1 MNEGRKQL
9 NQGYR
14 IARGFVHGVDHL
26 TDGIAFV
33 LKFLVLA
40 LILVLF
46 VEVVSRYVFNRPTF
60 WALET
65 SKMLLGVIGTWGWA
79 YTLKL
84 DGHVRVDVFY
94 SMLPRRGRAAI
105 DVALSI
111 AFLLP
116 MLYAMI
122 YAGSRRAA
130 RSWATGERM
139 IESNWLPPA
148 APFRTLL
155 VAGFVLFALQCVARF
170 VRDLYALVK
179 NEDMV

>member
-1 MNEGRKQL
+1 MSHK
-9 NQGYR
+9 
-14 IARGFVHGVDHL
+14 ARTYNDWRVARTFVLGVDQL
-26 TDGIAFV
+26 TDSVAFV

-40 LILVLF
+40 LIAVLF
-46 VEVVSRYVFNRPTF
+46 FEVVSRYAFNSPTF

-84 DGHVRVDVFY
+84 DGHVRVDLLY
-94 SMLPRRGRAAI
+94 SMLPRRGKAVI
-105 DVALSI
+105 DVLLSVI
-111 AFLLP
+111 FLFPLLYA
-116 MLYAMI
+116 MLYA
-122 YAGSRRAA
+122 GTRRAM

-155 VAGFVLFALQCVARF
+155 VVGFVLFALQCVARF
-170 VRDLYALVK
+170 IRDLYALTK